1 MKHKIIITESQYN
14 SLVKNL
20 DEQGGRFEFDGI
32 RVDKNNPAPKWL
44 SAIIGNKQEGY
55 TIALPPSSNVAEV
68 DELLKEGNVNVDD
81 INKDDKLVK
90 NVTLRLGGNAD
101 HFRRTMLRTN
111 PKYRALILSKYKTVS
126 ESGVKGIAI
135 KFGKTLKKST
145 STDATKP
152 TSKPGGE
159 DPIYFKFPVEDN
171 LTSKKYFVDNS
182 WELDPV
188 FVEQFRSTTLK
199 NIKDKLATIPNPKGL
214 LNGITVKTSCSTLPN
229 GKSPDGKVYS
239 FADLSKLR
247 NQSAKEFVV
256 KELESIGVTILPN
269 LKYTDDYMANDK
281 DMGGLGNGSSSRS
294 GNIWGQ
300 PGASKDKKVY
310 ELDKYLKIA
319 LDLVISGKDKYP
331 VDPSKTPGITT
342 TTTLTDYDYTA
353 ALGVPDIPYKIPGI
367 DLAWKWDSNTKSK
380 CRAKNSQMKC
390 ETWGEGPK
398 SWADPY
404 FYTPWNK

>member
-1 MKHKIIITESQYN
+1 MKTKILITESQYN
-14 SLVKNL
+14 SLVKNI
-20 DEQGGRFEFDGI
+20 DEQGGRFKFDGI
-32 RVDKNNPAPKWL
+32 RVDENPAPKWL
-44 SAIIGNKQEGY
+44 RAIIGNKQDGY
-55 TIALPPSSNVAEV
+55 TIALPPSANVAEV
-68 DELLKEGNVNVDD
+68 DELLAESGVDVD
-81 INKDDKLVK
+81 AINKDVNLVK

-111 PKYRALILSKYKTVS
+111 PKYRALILSKYKTIS
-126 ESGVKGIAI
+126 ESGVSNIAI

-269 LKYTDDYMANDK
+269 LKYTPNWEGNLTGKY
-281 DMGGLGNGSSSRS
+281 LGASSNS
-294 GNIWGQ
+294 GDIWGQ
-300 PGASKDKKVY
+300 PGASKDKMVY
-310 ELDKYLKIA
+310 EEDKYLKIA

-367 DLAWKWDSNTKSK
+367 DLAWKWDSKTKSK
-380 CRAKNSQMKC
+380 CRTKNSQMKC

-404 FYTPWNK
+404 FYTPWKK

>member
-14 SLVKNL
+14 SLVKNIE
-20 DEQGGRFEFDGI
+20 EQGGRFKFDGI
-32 RVDKNNPAPKWL
+32 RVDENPAPKWL
-44 SAIIGNKQEGY
+44 RAIIGNKQDGY
-55 TIALPPSSNVAEV
+55 TIALPPSANVAEV
-68 DELLKEGNVNVDD
+68 DELLAEYGVDVD
-81 INKDDKLVK
+81 SINKDKELVNK
-90 NVTLRLGGNAD
+90 VTLRLGANAG
-101 HFRRTMLRTN
+101 HFRTTMLRTN
-111 PKYRALILSKYKTVS
+111 PKYRALILDKYKTIS
-126 ESGVKGIAI
+126 KSGVSNIAI

-269 LKYTDDYMANDK
+269 LKYTPDYMANDK

-353 ALGVPDIPYKIPGI
+353 ALGVKEIPYNIPGI
-367 DLAWKWDSNTKSK
+367 DLAWRWDSNTKSK

-404 FYTPWNK
+404 FYTPWKK

>member
-1 MKHKIIITESQYN
+1 MKTKILITESQYN
-14 SLVKNL
+14 SLVKNI
-20 DEQGGRFEFDGI
+20 DEQGGRFKFDGI
-32 RVDKNNPAPKWL
+32 RVDENPAPKWL
-44 SAIIGNKQEGY
+44 RAIIGNKQDGY
-55 TIALPPSSNVAEV
+55 TIALPPSANVAEV
-68 DELLKEGNVNVDD
+68 DELLAESGVDVD
-81 INKDDKLVK
+81 AINKDVNLVK
-90 NVTLRLGGNAD
+90 NVTLRLGANAA
-101 HFRRTMLRTN
+101 HFRTTMLRTN
-111 PKYRALILSKYKTVS
+111 PKYRALILDKYKTIS
-126 ESGVKGIAI
+126 ESGVSNIAI

-159 DPIYFKFPVEDN
+159 DPIYFKFPVDDG

-256 KELESIGVTILPN
+256 KELESIGITILPN
-269 LKYTDDYMANDK
+269 LKYTPDYLANDK

-380 CRAKNSQMKC
+380 CRTKNSQMKC

-404 FYTPWNK
+404 FFTPWKK

>member
-20 DEQGGRFEFDGI
+20 DEQLGRFKFDGI
-32 RVDKNNPAPKWL
+32 RVDENPAPKWL
-44 SAIIGNKQEGY
+44 RAIIGNKQDGY
-55 TIALPPSSNVAEV
+55 TIALPPSANVAEV
-68 DELLKEGNVNVDD
+68 DELLAESGVDVD
-81 INKDDKLVK
+81 AINKDVNLVK

-111 PKYRALILSKYKTVS
+111 PKYRALILSKYKTIS
-126 ESGVKGIAI
+126 ESGVSNIAI

-159 DPIYFKFPVEDN
+159 HPIYFKFPVEDN
-171 LTSKKYFVDNS
+171 LISKKYFVDNS

-256 KELESIGVTILPN
+256 KELQSIGVTISPE
-269 LKYTDDYMANDK
+269 LKYEDDWE
-281 DMGGLGNGSSSRS
+281 GGLTGKYLGASSNS

-367 DLAWKWDSNTKSK
+367 DLAWKWDSSTKSK
-380 CRAKNSQMKC
+380 CRTKNSQMKC

-404 FYTPWNK
+404 FYTPWKK

>member
-1 MKHKIIITESQYN
+1 MKTKILITESQYN
-14 SLVKNL
+14 SLVKNIN
-20 DEQGGRFEFDGI
+20 EQGAGFKFDGFN
-32 RVDKNNPAPKWL
+32 KTEKPAPKWL
-44 SAIIGNKQEGY
+44 SAIIGNKQDGY
-55 TIALPPSSNVAEV
+55 TIALPPSENVGEV
-68 DELLKEGNVNVDD
+68 DELLAESGVDVD
-81 INKDDKLVK
+81 AINKDVNLVK
-90 NVTLRLGGNAD
+90 NVTLRLGANAN
-101 HFRRTMLRTN
+101 HFRTTMLRTN
-111 PKYRALILSKYKTVS
+111 PKYRALILDKYKTIS
-126 ESGVKGIAI
+126 ESGVTNIAI
-135 KFGKTLKKST
+135 KFGKKLKKST
-145 STDATKP
+145 STDTTKP

-159 DPIYFKFPVEDN
+159 DPIYFKFPVDDG

-199 NIKDKLATIPNPKGL
+199 NVKDKLATIPNPKGL

-229 GKSPDGKVYS
+229 GKSPDGKIHT
-239 FADLSKLR
+239 FEELSKLR
-247 NQSAKEFVV
+247 NESAKEFVV
-256 KELESIGVTILPN
+256 KELQSIGITVSPN
-269 LKYTDDYMANDK
+269 LKYTPDYLANDK

-319 LDLVISGKDKYP
+319 LDLVISGKDTYP
-331 VDPSKTPGITT
+331 VDPSKTPKITT

-367 DLAWKWDSNTKSK
+367 DLAWKWDSSTKSK
-380 CRAKNSQMKC
+380 CRTKNSQMKC

-404 FYTPWNK
+404 FFTPWKK

>member
-20 DEQGGRFEFDGI
+20 DEQLGRFKFDGI
-32 RVDKNNPAPKWL
+32 RVDENPAPKWL
-44 SAIIGNKQEGY
+44 RAIIGNKQDGY
-55 TIALPPSSNVAEV
+55 TIALPPSANVDEV
-68 DELLKEGNVNVDD
+68 NELLKESGVDVD
-81 INKDDKLVK
+81 AINKDVNLVK

-111 PKYRALILSKYKTVS
+111 PKYRALILSKYKTIS
-126 ESGVKGIAI
+126 ESGVSNIAI

-256 KELESIGVTILPN
+256 KELQSIGVTISPE
-269 LKYTDDYMANDK
+269 LKYEDDWE
-281 DMGGLGNGSSSRS
+281 GGLTGKYLGASSNS

-367 DLAWKWDSNTKSK
+367 DLAWKWDSSTKSK
-380 CRAKNSQMKC
+380 CRTKNSQMKC

-404 FYTPWNK
+404 FFTPWKK